1 MMHSPL
7 HAVRTAILAFTLVI
21 SCAAWSFA
29 QAPVESFTQLPEALK
44 VGTIV
49 YVQDEQGQRTKGKI
63 REMSPASLTL
73 STVDGYSQKRSFAA
87 DRVARISRVDS
98 RLNGFLIG
106 LTAGAAPGAML
117 GHGFTTYCEN
127 ESAHCPAAPYIL
139 GATFGL
145 IGGWIGF
152 EIDDAI
158 NGQTLVFR
166 RAGPSAAAKIHV
178 APVLTNRSTGARVS
192 ITF

>member
-1 MMHSPL
+1 MPAPY
-7 HAVRTAILAFTLVI
+7 AVRTAILAFTLVI
-21 SCAAWSFA
+21 SCAASGFA
-29 QAPVESFTQLPEALK
+29 QAPVESFTQLPEVLK

-63 REMSPASLTL
+63 RELSPASLTL
-73 STVDGYSQKRSFAA
+73 FTVDGHRQERSFPSN
-87 DRVARISRVDS
+87 RVSRISRVDS

-106 LTAGAAPGAML
+106 VAAGAVPGAYV
-117 GHGFTTYCEN
+117 GQGFATYCEN
-127 ESAHCPAAPYIL
+127 ESAHCPGAPYL
-139 GATFGL
+139 FGATFGL

-166 RAGPSAAAKIHV
+166 RAGPSSAAKIHF
-178 APVLTNRSTGARVS
+178 APLLTNRSTGARVS

>member
-1 MMHSPL
+1 MP
-7 HAVRTAILAFTLVI
+7 APQPTVRTGILAVTLVI
-21 SCAAWSFA
+21 AYAASSFA
-29 QAPVESFTQLPEALK
+29 QAPVESFAQLPEVLK

-49 YVQDEQGQRTKGKI
+49 YVQDETGVRTKGKI
-63 REMSPASLTL
+63 RELLPASLTL
-73 STVDGYSQKRSFAA
+73 VTVDGHRQQRPFLA

-106 LTAGAAPGAML
+106 LTAGAVPGAML
-117 GHGFTTYCEN
+117 GHGFATYCEN
-127 ESAHCPAAPYIL
+127 ESAHCPAAPYIF

-166 RAGPSAAAKIHV
+166 RAGPSSAAKIQIE
-178 APVLTNRSTGARVS
+178 PVLTSRSTGARVS
-192 ITF
+192 IAF

>member
-1 MMHSPL
+1 MMPAPP
-7 HAVRTAILAFTLVI
+7 HAVRTAMLAFTLVM
-21 SCAAWSFA
+21 SCAASGLA
-29 QAPVESFTQLPEALK
+29 QAPVESFTQLPEVLK

-49 YVQDEQGQRTKGKI
+49 YVQDEQGLRTKGKI
-63 REMSPASLTL
+63 RELSPASLTL
-73 STVDGYSQKRSFAA
+73 ITSDGHRQERSFPA

-106 LTAGAAPGAML
+106 LTAGAVPGAML

-127 ESAHCPAAPYIL
+127 ESAHCPAAPYIF

-158 NGQTLVFR
+158 NGQQVLFR
-166 RAGPSAAAKIHV
+166 RAGPSSAAKIHV
-178 APVLTNRSTGARVS
+178 APVLSNRSTGARVS
-192 ITF
+192 VTF

>member
-1 MMHSPL
+1 MMP
-7 HAVRTAILAFTLVI
+7 APPQTVRTGILAFTLVI
-21 SCAAWSFA
+21 VHAASGFA
-29 QAPVESFTQLPEALK
+29 QAPVESFAQLPEVLK
-44 VGTIV
+44 AGTVV

-63 REMSPASLTL
+63 RELSPASLTL
-73 STVDGYSQKRSFAA
+73 FTSDGHRQERSFPA

-106 LTAGAAPGAML
+106 LAAGAVPGVTV
-117 GHGFTTYCEN
+117 GYGFKTYCSN
-127 ESAHCPAAPYIL
+127 EAAHCPAAPAIF

-158 NGQTLVFR
+158 NGQKLVFR
-166 RAGPSAAAKIHV
+166 RAGPSPAAKIHF
-178 APVLTNRSTGARVS
+178 APVLTNRSTGARAS

>member
-1 MMHSPL
+1 MAAPFSL
-7 HAVRTAILAFTLVI
+7 AVRF
-21 SCAAWSFA
+21 
-29 QAPVESFTQLPEALK
+29 APVTFLLAVSLARTAAAQPVTESFEQLPAVIK
-44 VGTIV
+44 KGTVV

-63 REMSPASLTL
+63 RELSPASLTL
-73 STVDGYSQKRSFAA
+73 FTSDGHRQERSFPA

-106 LTAGAAPGAML
+106 AAAGAAPGVWL
-117 GHGFTTYCEN
+117 GVGWKTYCSN
-127 ESAHCPAAPYIL
+127 ESADCPLAPLYFGAA
-139 GATFGL
+139 FGL

-158 NGQTLVFR
+158 NGQKLVFR
-166 RAGPSAAAKIHV
+166 RAGPSPAARIHFT
-178 APVLTNRSTGARVS
+178 PVLTGRLTGARVS

>member
-1 MMHSPL
+1 MPAPQQ
-7 HAVRTAILAFTLVI
+7 AVRTGILALTVVI
-21 SCAAWSFA
+21 AYAASSFA
-29 QAPVESFTQLPEALK
+29 QAPVASFAQLPEILK

-49 YVQDEQGQRTKGKI
+49 YVQDETGVRTKGKV
-63 REMSPASLTL
+63 RDLSPASLTL
-73 STVDGYSQKRSFAA
+73 LTIDGHRQERSFPA
-87 DRVARISRVDS
+87 DRVVRIARVDS

-127 ESAHCPAAPYIL
+127 ESAHCPAAPYIF

-166 RAGPSAAAKIHV
+166 RAGPSSAAKIHV
-178 APVLTNRSTGARVS
+178 APVLASRSTGARVS

>member
-1 MMHSPL
+1 MLAPRQT
-7 HAVRTAILAFTLVI
+7 VRIAMLTFTLLI
-21 SCAAWSFA
+21 SYAASGFA
-29 QAPVESFTQLPEALK
+29 QAPVESFAQLPEVLK
-44 VGTIV
+44 VGTII
-49 YVQDEQGQRTKGKI
+49 YVQDEAGVRTKGKI
-63 REMSPASLTL
+63 RELSPASLTL
-73 STVDGYSQKRSFAA
+73 YTIDGHRQERSFPA

-106 LTAGAAPGAML
+106 MAAGAVPGAML
-117 GHGFTTYCEN
+117 GYGFTTYCEN
-127 ESAHCPAAPYIL
+127 ESAHCPGAPYIF

-158 NGQTLVFR
+158 NGQKLVFR
-166 RAGPSAAAKIHV
+166 RAGPSSAARIHF